1 MAVPTIFV
9 KKFTFKSYLE
19 KVYGNYSIDDRPS
32 PDPTIETYADGV
44 LIKKQTYS
52 GATFTEQRALE
63 SATFDAEK
71 FGIIDLDQNKY
82 WKLEEPS
89 SESSTSSEPE
99 LPPTPFSPPPPPPPS
114 FDNRPIAT
122 GSYFKIKNINWKL
135 VVYRNASNKLV
146 FVVNEKGEKYTPPFS
161 FPLDKSDKEILN
173 ETLNKINSQYTNNLK
188 KEPEPPS
195 VTVFIS
201 GLDKTYNSGYKS
213 LDEQL
218 LIFKYGYGEDKNVK
232 LFRWSVTQ
240 NDSEANILFKFL
252 EQNPNVPIFTFS
264 KGCEIV
270 GVLSSK
276 SYVDVKKMYVIEPY
290 GASDKTINKIN
301 TAIKNGM
308 PENNIF
314 YGSSKGTGK
323 GIWGKSVPSGPNI
336 KEITVNGKTY
346 SLNNHWSALVNV
358 PKLFR

>member
-1 MAVPTIFV
+1 MASISV
-9 KKFTFKSYLE
+9 KEFTYTSEVVRYQDGTVNGYLI
-19 KVYGNYSIDDRPS
+19 K
-32 PDPTIETYADGV
+32 TFADGLLV
-44 LIKKQTYS
+44 KEQEY
-52 GATFTEQRALE
+52 ATSFTEQSALE
-63 SATFDAEK
+63 SAKFDAEK
-71 FGIIDLDQNKY
+71 FGIYNRENGNSYQLDESLNKP
-82 WKLEEPS
+82 EDTSTTPSVEP
-89 SESSTSSEPE
+89 TT
-99 LPPTPFSPPPPPPPS
+99 TPFAPPPPPPPP
-114 FDNRPIAT
+114 FDDRPIAT
-122 GSYFKIKNINWKL
+122 GSYLKIKYINWKL
-135 VVYRNASNKLV
+135 VVYKNASNKLV
-146 FVVNEKGEKYTPPFS
+146 FVVNEKGERYNPPFS

-173 ETLNKINSQYTNNLK
+173 ETLNKINSQYADNLK
-188 KEPEPPS
+188 KEPEPPP

-270 GVLSSK
+270 GALSSK

-308 PENNIF
+308 PESNIF

-358 PKLFR
+358 SKLFR